1 MKIINNLSV
10 NKARKEAPET
20 WALFNNF
27 DVFIN

>member
-10 NKARKEAPET
+10 NKVCKEAPKT

-27 DVFIN
+27 NIFIN